1 MGGIEPRKNTARTL
15 EAFAQL
21 RGRHPHARLW
31 ILGGATVL
39 DHGAYR
45 AAFGRTLLELSPATQ
60 DAVVELGVV
69 ADDDVP
75 ALFHLANV
83 LALPSLHEGFGLA
96 ALEALASGLP
106 VVASNTPPFTEFL
119 DASCAELVDP
129 DSVDAITDGLSRAL
143 KSSSER
149 THAGR
154 ERARAHAWSR
164 VAAAHITHY
173 ERIIADAGDALRRS
187 LA

>member
-1 MGGIEPRKNTARTL
+1 M
-15 EAFAQL
+15 
-21 RGRHPHARLW
+21 
-31 ILGGATVL
+31 L

-45 AAFGRTLLELSPATQ
+45 AAFGRTLLETVAATQ

-96 ALEALASGLP
+96 ALEALAAGLP
-106 VVASNTPPFTEFL
+106 VVASNAPPFTEFL
-119 DASCAELVDP
+119 DAACAELVDP
-129 DSVDAITDGLSRAL
+129 QSADAIAAGLERAL
-143 KSSSER
+143 ASTSDR
-149 THAGR
+149 LRAGR

-164 VAAAHITHY
+164 VAAAHIAHY